1 MILRARLALLAITGT
16 LAGCG
21 ATSGARGPNGK
32 SLFAQDCSAC
42 HSLSGRESPR
52 RQGGD
57 LLGARLSPGV
67 MLQFAREM
75 PVRRPLSRAELKAV
89 TDYVISLQRRGR

>member
-1 MILRARLALLAITGT
+1 MRHATRLALLAIAGT
-16 LAGCG
+16 VAGCG
-21 ATSGARGPNGK
+21 ATGAGRQPAGK
-32 SLFAQDCSAC
+32 ALFAQDCSAC

-57 LLGARLSPGV
+57 LLGARLSPEV

-75 PVRRPLSRAELKAV
+75 PVRRPLSSVELRAVAG
-89 TDYVISLQRRGR
+89 YVVWVERRAR

>member
-1 MILRARLALLAITGT
+1 MIHRTGLALLAISGI

-21 ATSGARGPNGK
+21 AASTARGPTGRA
-32 SLFAQDCSAC
+32 LFAQDCSAC

-67 MLQFAREM
+67 MLEFVREM
-75 PVRRPLSRAELKAV
+75 PVRRPLSPADLAAV
-89 TDYVISLQRRGR
+89 TDYVLSVQRHGP